1 MRYSGLRISDVTML
15 ARDSIS
21 GRRIK
26 LYTTKTGAHVSMLL
40 PQAVVDALALVKS
53 RNPKYFFWSGHSK
66 MEAAVSVWRKRR
78 ADVFKDAKIADGHP
92 HRFRD
97 TFAVSLLVK
106 GVSLEHVATLLGNS
120 VKIIQKHYATWETKR
135 QEALD
140 EAISRVNL
148 DSAMA

>member
-1 MRYSGLRISDVTML
+1 MR
-15 ARDSIS
+15 
-21 GRRIK
+21 
-26 LYTTKTGAHVSMLL
+26 
-40 PQAVVDALALVKS
+40 
-53 RNPKYFFWSGHSK
+53 NC
-66 MEAAVSVWRKRR
+66 
-78 ADVFKDAKIADGHP
+78 
-92 HRFRD
+92 RD

-120 VKIIQKHYATWETKR
+120 VKIVQKHYAPWETKR